1 MDTVPISPTSALAPK
16 GADASSLGVSPIEL
30 VDGETPPPSSSAP
43 TTESVG
49 VLALMRAVL
58 VDAITCLDGKGVKPS
73 HRARVAMQAR
83 AWISRRGCDSLFA
96 FDSIC
101 DALELDGDR
110 LRRVLLTPRSSKRAP
125 RRSVET
131 LVSLVL
137 TEDVA

>member
-1 MDTVPISPTSALAPK
+1 MVATPISPSSALLPK
-16 GADASSLGVSPIEL
+16 GANASSLGVSPDEL
-30 VDGETPPPSSSAP
+30 LDGETPPPSASAP

-58 VDAITCLDGKGVKPS
+58 VDAITCLSGQGIKPS

-83 AWISRRGCDSLFA
+83 AWISRRGCDSLFS

-110 LRRVLLTPRSSKRAP
+110 LRRVLLAP
-125 RRSVET
+125 RASKSTQPAADPAET
-131 LVSLVL
+131 LGL
-137 TEDVA
+137 TVNVA